1 MVKILKYVTSLCT
14 QKNPSSVKKAY
25 WNTLELFRSLN
36 EALRVSF
43 AKKCY
48 QLLLQVPQGRVTTY
62 KELAKA
68 LGTRAYRAVGQ
79 AMNRN
84 PRLIEIPCHR
94 VVCSNG
100 EIGGYAL
107 GVEKKIE
114 LLQKEGVVVKGNRVE
129 GMEGILYRFSSQ

>member
-1 MVKILKYVTSLCT
+1 MLLILQMTTSHL
-14 QKNPSSVKKAY
+14 PVSPLA
-25 WNTLELFRSLN
+25 LGDILDLFRSLR
-36 EALRVSF
+36 EFIGVSF
-43 AKKCY
+43 AEKCY
-48 QLLLQVPQGRVTTY
+48 QLLLQVPEGRVTTY

-94 VVCSNG
+94 VVCRDG

-114 LLQKEGVVVKGNRVE
+114 LLQKEGVVIKGNLVE
-129 GMEGILYRFSSQ
+129 GMESILYRFSS

>member
-1 MVKILKYVTSLCT
+1 MTTSHLPVSPLALGDILD
-14 QKNPSSVKKAY
+14 
-25 WNTLELFRSLN
+25 LFRSLS
-36 EALRVSF
+36 EVIGVSF
-43 AKKCY
+43 AEKCY
-48 QLLLQVPQGRVTTY
+48 QLLLRVPQGRVTTY
-62 KELAKA
+62 RELAKA

-129 GMEGILYRFSSQ
+129 GMEGILYRFSS

>member
-1 MVKILKYVTSLCT
+1 LD
-14 QKNPSSVKKAY
+14 
-25 WNTLELFRSLN
+25 

-48 QLLLQVPQGRVTTY
+48 QLLLQVPEGRVTTY
-62 KELAKA
+62 RELAKA

>member
-1 MVKILKYVTSLCT
+1 M
-14 QKNPSSVKKAY
+14 
-25 WNTLELFRSLN
+25 N

-68 LGTRAYRAVGQ
+68 LGARAYRAVGQ

>member
-1 MVKILKYVTSLCT
+1 MGDSLD
-14 QKNPSSVKKAY
+14 
-25 WNTLELFRSLN
+25 LFGSLN

-43 AKKCY
+43 AEKCY
-48 QLLLQVPQGRVTTY
+48 HLLLRVPKGRVTTY
-62 KELAKA
+62 KDLAEA
-68 LGTRAYRAVGQ
+68 MGTRAYRAVGQ

-129 GMEGILYRFSSQ
+129 GMESILYRFSS

>member
-1 MVKILKYVTSLCT
+1 MSL
-14 QKNPSSVKKAY
+14 A
-25 WNTLELFRSLN
+25 E
-36 EALRVSF
+36 
-43 AKKCY
+43 KCY
-48 QLLLQVPQGRVTTY
+48 QLLLRVPKGEVTTY
-62 KELAKA
+62 KELAEA
-68 LGTRAYRAVGQ
+68 VGTRAYRAVGQ

-84 PRLIEIPCHR
+84 TRLIEVPCHR

-114 LLQKEGVVVKGNRVE
+114 LLQKEGVLVKGNRVE

>member
-1 MVKILKYVTSLCT
+1 MTTSHLPVSPLALGDILD
-14 QKNPSSVKKAY
+14 
-25 WNTLELFRSLN
+25 LFRSLR
-36 EALRVSF
+36 EFIGVSF
-43 AKKCY
+43 AEKCY
-48 QLLLQVPQGRVTTY
+48 QLLLRVPQGRVTTY
-62 KELAKA
+62 RELAKA

-114 LLQKEGVVVKGNRVE
+114 LLQKEGVVVKGNRLE
-129 GMEGILYRFSSQ
+129 GMESILYRVSS

>member
-1 MVKILKYVTSLCT
+1 M
-14 QKNPSSVKKAY
+14 
-25 WNTLELFRSLN
+25 N

-62 KELAKA
+62 KDLAGA
-68 LGTRAYRAVGQ
+68 MGTRAYRAVGQ

>member
-1 MVKILKYVTSLCT
+1 MTTSHLPVSPLALGDILD
-14 QKNPSSVKKAY
+14 
-25 WNTLELFRSLN
+25 LFRSLR
-36 EALRVSF
+36 EFIGVSF
-43 AKKCY
+43 AEKCY
-48 QLLLQVPQGRVTTY
+48 HLLLRVPKGRVTTY

-94 VVCSNG
+94 VVCRDG

-114 LLQKEGVVVKGNRVE
+114 LLQKEGVVIKGNRVE

>member
-1 MVKILKYVTSLCT
+1 M
-14 QKNPSSVKKAY
+14 
-25 WNTLELFRSLN
+25 
-36 EALRVSF
+36 SF
-43 AKKCY
+43 DEKCY
-48 QLLLQVPQGRVTTY
+48 QLLLRVPEGGVTTY
-62 KELAKA
+62 KELAEA

-84 PRLIEIPCHR
+84 TRLIEIPCHR

-100 EIGGYAL
+100 KIGGYAL

-129 GMEGILYRFSSQ
+129 GMEGILYRYSSQ

>member
-1 MVKILKYVTSLCT
+1 MGD
-14 QKNPSSVKKAY
+14 
-25 WNTLELFRSLN
+25 TLDLFRSLS
-36 EALRVSF
+36 EVIEVSF
-43 AKKCY
+43 AEKCY
-48 QLLLQVPQGRVTTY
+48 HLLLQVPEGRVTTY

-100 EIGGYAL
+100 ELGGYVL

-114 LLQKEGVVVKGNRVE
+114 LLQKEGVVLKGNRVE

>member
-1 MVKILKYVTSLCT
+1 MHFKNNSSL
-14 QKNPSSVKKAY
+14 KKAWEILLIY
-25 WNTLELFRSLN
+25 FVLWAKS
-36 EALRVSF
+36 LRVSF

-48 QLLLQVPQGRVTTY
+48 QLLLQVPEGRVTTY

-100 EIGGYAL
+100 EIGGYVL

-114 LLQKEGVVVKGNRVE
+114 LLQKEGVVVKCNRVE
-129 GMEGILYRFSSQ
+129 GMEGILYRFSS

>member
-1 MVKILKYVTSLCT
+1 M
-14 QKNPSSVKKAY
+14 
-25 WNTLELFRSLN
+25 N

-68 LGTRAYRAVGQ
+68 MGTRAYRAVGQ

>member
-1 MVKILKYVTSLCT
+1 LGD
-14 QKNPSSVKKAY
+14 
-25 WNTLELFRSLN
+25 TLDLFRSLS
-36 EALRVSF
+36 EVIGVSF
-43 AKKCY
+43 AEKCY
-48 QLLLQVPQGRVTTY
+48 QLLLRVPKGRVTTY

>member
-1 MVKILKYVTSLCT
+1 
-14 QKNPSSVKKAY
+14 
-25 WNTLELFRSLN
+25 LN
-36 EALRVSF
+36 EALRVTF

-62 KELAKA
+62 KDLAGA
-68 LGTRAYRAVGQ
+68 MGTRAYRAVGQ

>member
-1 MVKILKYVTSLCT
+1 MSL
-14 QKNPSSVKKAY
+14 A
-25 WNTLELFRSLN
+25 E
-36 EALRVSF
+36 
-43 AKKCY
+43 KCY
-48 QLLLQVPQGRVTTY
+48 QLLLRVPKGRVTTY
-62 KELAKA
+62 KELAEA
-68 LGTRAYRAVGQ
+68 VGTRAYRAVGQ

-84 PRLIEIPCHR
+84 PRLFEVPCHR

-129 GMEGILYRFSSQ
+129 GMEGILYRYSSQ